1 MVWLGHLSHAGG
13 QPPTDGGTAPLP
25 TPTTRRLQRAR
36 GWGPA
41 LCTPVPFGP
50 SGSSSPASP
59 AGPLNRLDRR
69 PCTNTRYFSLRLT
82 SAYPCHKLSPASTE
96 GFQACV
102 SREVWVHPRTGKRGP
117 PQLTGGGEPLPRG
130 DPGWATGWE
139 PRLGH
144 TRTCLA
150 VRGPPQAPPSR
161 DWAQGSKWTR
171 NTGQRGREAPEAQP
185 SLGHTGVFTD
195 GMTGCLGFASK

>member
-130 DPGWATGWE
+130 DPGSPGWATLAPAWLSGGLRR
-139 PRLGH
+139 RLHLG
-144 TRTCLA
+144 T
-150 VRGPPQAPPSR
+150 GPKVLSGPGTQ
-161 DWAQGSKWTR
+161 
-171 NTGQRGREAPEAQP
+171 GREEERPLKHSHLWDTPEYLQTA
-185 SLGHTGVFTD
+185 
-195 GMTGCLGFASK
+195 

>member
-1 MVWLGHLSHAGG
+1 MVEGVDVVWLGHSSHAGG

-130 DPGWATGWE
+130 GPGSPGWATLAPAWLSGGLHR
-139 PRLGH
+139 RLHLG
-144 TRTCLA
+144 T
-150 VRGPPQAPPSR
+150 GPKVLSGPGTQ
-161 DWAQGSKWTR
+161 
-171 NTGQRGREAPEAQP
+171 GREEERPLKHSHLWDTPEYLQMA
-185 SLGHTGVFTD
+185 
-195 GMTGCLGFASK
+195 